1 MHWGLFIL
9 LNFLLLLFFGV
20 GESRL
25 FVERF
30 PVGSAVCKVLP
41 GMSKEQLALC
51 YRNPDVIMAAVEG
64 IHMAVDECKFQLKD
78 NRWNCSTMETKNKNP
93 HSSIILQRGYPVS
106 AFFKAIASAGVA
118 SSVARACSSGQ
129 LSDCSCAR
137 QRHRGGSSGRRR
149 SGRGGWKWSGCSD
162 NLRYGLDFSRR
173 FLDARERNALDIQ
186 SSINLHNN
194 KAGRLAVENNKQV
207 KCKCHG
213 VSGSC
218 EIKTCWVTAPEFRVV
233 GDELKTK
240 FQNAILVDQSN
251 LGNGATQLIE
261 ETNAGRNR
269 RAKRPGVGPAGR
281 GRKKQ
286 RRSGSERNLD
296 NSLLYYEKSPTFC
309 EKDPSIDSPGT
320 EGRQCNLTSKG
331 HDSCASL
338 CCGRGYTSVKK
349 LKKERCNCKFQWC
362 CTVSCE
368 TCLKTEWITV
378 CQ

>member
-1 MHWGLFIL
+1 MSDPPELA
-9 LNFLLLLFFGV
+9 
-20 GESRL
+20 SD
-25 FVERF
+25 
-30 PVGSAVCKVLP
+30 SVL
-41 GMSKEQLALC
+41 
-51 YRNPDVIMAAVEG
+51 
-64 IHMAVDECKFQLKD
+64 
-78 NRWNCSTMETKNKNP
+78 T
-93 HSSIILQRGYPVS
+93 
-106 AFFKAIASAGVA
+106 
-118 SSVARACSSGQ
+118 
-129 LSDCSCAR
+129 
-137 QRHRGGSSGRRR
+137 
-149 SGRGGWKWSGCSD
+149 WKK
-162 NLRYGLDFSRR
+162 
-173 FLDARERNALDIQ
+173 
-186 SSINLHNN
+186 
-194 KAGRLAVENNKQV
+194 KAGKKQRCDTKRAGLSIEFGPLRTTGSQAQRCTRAHPSLRFGEAKYEATTKHEAVENNKQV